1 MEVKA
6 KARFIRMS
14 PRKIRLVIDMIR
26 GLSVNQA
33 RLQLHVM
40 KKAAAEPVEKLLES
54 AVANAEHN
62 FQLKAQDL
70 YIKQII
76 ADGGPT
82 LDRWRARAFGRA
94 ASIRR
99 RTTHISITLEPRQPS
114 KASSR
119 VASPHK

>member
-14 PRKIRLVIDMIR
+14 PRKVRLVIDMIR
-26 GLSVNQA
+26 GLTVNRA

-40 KKAAAEPVEKLLES
+40 KKAAAEPVKKLLES

-94 ASIRR
+94 APIRR
-99 RTTHISITLEPRQPS
+99 PTTHVSITLEPQQSIKTP
-114 KASSR
+114 SR
-119 VASPHK
+119 VASPHQ